1 MEEQIKVEYRKQLTF
16 FTLHLIGKMINFK
29 RNAAEKVMRE
39 YPKSIF
45 TIDVEDYFNVTEER
59 GEPPVSEWDSLPSIV
74 ESGFMKLLA
83 LLDTYQVQATCFF
96 LGYIAQK
103 YPQLVKEAQKRG
115 HEIASH
121 GMYHRLIYK
130 MSREEFAADLLQ
142 SKKVL
147 EDISSEQVTA
157 FRSPSFSFTEATPW
171 FFETLAEAGFRADS
185 SVFPVKRDYGGYK
198 TTQKKPYWVTTAQ
211 GRICEFPISVA
222 PFCGKEICFFGGGYL
237 RLFPKRVIL
246 AMHKKL
252 EKEGKRKKS
261 GFSFLRGAYATFY
274 IIVSPFGLL
283 MYLNLLNPFNLFL
296 RGAYATIAI
305 VVSLSELL
313 KNSQPSQPSQF
324 FLLSHI
330 ALDKTLSL
338 KIYSHSAL
346 GL

>member
-1 MEEQIKVEYRKQLTF
+1 MDWKSDKFYEEGSR
-16 FTLHLIGKMINFK
+16 
-29 RNAAEKVMRE
+29 KVMRE

-96 LGYIAQK
+96 LGYIAKK

-252 EKEGKRKKS
+252 EKEGIPT
-261 GFSFLRGAYATFY
+261 LFY
-274 IIVSPFGLL
+274 IHPREMEPRHPRIKMNKLAYFKSYV
-283 MYLNLLNPFNLFL
+283 NLDTVPAKLK
-296 RGAYATIAI
+296 AI
-305 VVSLSELL
+305 LSEN
-313 KNSQPSQPSQF
+313 KFITFRQYMETYPAEKTISQVVTSREDAP
-324 FLLSHI
+324 
-330 ALDKTLSL
+330 K
-338 KIYSHSAL
+338 
-346 GL
+346 GEGE